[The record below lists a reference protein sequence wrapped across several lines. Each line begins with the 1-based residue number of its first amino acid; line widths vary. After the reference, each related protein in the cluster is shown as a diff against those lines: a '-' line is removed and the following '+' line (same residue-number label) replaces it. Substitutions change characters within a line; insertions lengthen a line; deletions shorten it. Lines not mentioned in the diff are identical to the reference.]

1 MSYEYDG
8 NSGLQPQPP
17 KKNNN
22 DLGSWILIAVMFAVA
37 WPVGLILLLSK
48 LSEGGGRKMRQQAR
62 DAWQRTAAGSAEAKS
77 AQARSSAAKNTVR
90 KVTETPNY
98 SDKGAKTMK
107 IIGAVVGILGCV
119 AMLSAVSDNLS
130 YAYHYNEWWYFARQ
144 LFYPMGMMAG
154 GVSLLLGSGAMK
166 RRQRRFATYLRTAG
180 QKAAVPLDYL
190 ARAADVSRKR
200 VEKDVNLMLEKGMW
214 GDEAYIDL
222 GSGMLFK
229 SQEAATAYFDA
240 AHRAKAEQ
248 EQPQQPAAPAPEGYA
263 AILAQIRDLNDRIA
277 DERLSAQMDRM
288 EQVAGRIFRL
298 IEEDENKR
306 AAAGTFL
313 SYYLP
318 TTLKLLRSYDELS
331 RQGVS
336 GQNITGTMEKVE
348 SMMDT
353 IVLAFEKQLD
363 GLFGDQA
370 MDISTDITVLD
381 NMMAREG
388 LTGGNA
394 LHKAAQE
401 NPVSDPEPEL
411 DIRSDSGEADGG
423 ITLQL

>member
-17 KKNNN
+17 KKNNNN

-62 DAWQRTAAGSAEAKS
+62 EAWQRTAAGSAEAKP
-77 AQARSSAAKNTVR
+77 AQAKPAAAKKAVR
-90 KVTETPNY
+90 RVTETPNY
-98 SDKGAKTMK
+98 SDKGAKIMK
-107 IIGAVVGILGCV
+107 IVGAVLGIVGALFLLQQLDFTLG
-119 AMLSAVSDNLS
+119 
-130 YAYHYNEWWYFARQ
+130 YAIEYGEWMYLLRQ
-144 LFYPMGMMAG
+144 IFYPVGMLAG

-248 EQPQQPAAPAPEGYA
+248 EQPAQAAPAPEGYA

-318 TTLKLLRSYDELS
+318 TTLKLLENYAAFEEA
-331 RQGVS
+331 GVS
-336 GQNITGTMEKVE
+336 GENLSQAKAKIEKTMD
-348 SMMDT
+348 S
-353 IVLAFEKQLD
+353 IVAGFEHQLD
-363 GLFGDQA
+363 ELYRTDA
-370 MDISTDITVLD
+370 MDIDS
-381 NMMAREG
+381 
-388 LTGGNA
+388 
-394 LHKAAQE
+394 
-401 NPVSDPEPEL
+401 
-411 DIRSDSGEADGG
+411 DIRVMETMLRRDTASVADDFGLNGG
-423 ITLQL
+423 SAVQQKES

>member
-8 NSGLQPQPP
+8 SSGLQPQPP
-17 KKNNN
+17 KKNNNN

-62 DAWQRTAAGSAEAKS
+62 EAWQRTAAGSAEAKP
-77 AQARSSAAKNTVR
+77 AQARASAAKNTVR

-107 IIGAVVGILGCV
+107 IIGAAVAILGAFFLV
-119 AMLSAVSDNLS
+119 QQVDYFELR
-130 YAYHYNEWWYFARQ
+130 YAIKWHEWMDLLRQ

-166 RRQRRFATYLRTAG
+166 RRQRRFATYLRTVG
-180 QKAAVPLDYL
+180 QKQAVPLDYL

-248 EQPQQPAAPAPEGYA
+248 EQSRQPAAAAPEGYA

-298 IEEDENKR
+298 IEEDEDKR

-318 TTLKLLRSYDELS
+318 TTLKLLENYAAFEEA
-331 RQGVS
+331 GVS
-336 GQNITGTMEKVE
+336 GENLSQAKAKIEKTMD
-348 SMMDT
+348 S
-353 IVLAFEKQLD
+353 IVAGFEHQLD
-363 GLFGDQA
+363 ELYRTDA
-370 MDISTDITVLD
+370 MDIDS
-381 NMMAREG
+381 
-388 LTGGNA
+388 
-394 LHKAAQE
+394 
-401 NPVSDPEPEL
+401 
-411 DIRSDSGEADGG
+411 DIRVMETMLRRDTASVADDFGLNGG
-423 ITLQL
+423 SAVQQKES

>member
-1 MSYEYDG
+1 MSYEYDE
-8 NSGLQPQPP
+8 NNGLQPRPP

-22 DLGSWILIAVMFAVA
+22 NDLSSWIIIGAMFLFGL

-48 LSEGGGRKMRQQAR
+48 LSEGSGRKMRQQAR
-62 DAWQRTAAGSAEAKS
+62 EAWQRTAAGSAEAKP
-77 AQARSSAAKNTVR
+77 AQARASAAKNTVR

-107 IIGAVVGILGCV
+107 IIGAAVAILGAFFLV
-119 AMLSAVSDNLS
+119 QQVDYFELR
-130 YAYHYNEWWYFARQ
+130 YAIKWHEWMDLLRQ
-144 LFYPMGMMAG
+144 VFYPMGMMAG

-180 QKAAVPLDYL
+180 KKPAVPLDYL

-248 EQPQQPAAPAPEGYA
+248 EQPAQAAAAPEGYA

-318 TTLKLLRSYDELS
+318 TTLKLLENYAAFEEA
-331 RQGVS
+331 GVS
-336 GQNITGTMEKVE
+336 GENLSQAKAKIEKTMD
-348 SMMDT
+348 S
-353 IVLAFEKQLD
+353 IVAGFEHQLD
-363 GLFGDQA
+363 ELYRTDA
-370 MDISTDITVLD
+370 MDIDS
-381 NMMAREG
+381 
-388 LTGGNA
+388 
-394 LHKAAQE
+394 
-401 NPVSDPEPEL
+401 
-411 DIRSDSGEADGG
+411 DIRVMETMLRRDTASVADDFGLNGG
-423 ITLQL
+423 SAVQQKES

>member
-1 MSYEYDG
+1 MSYEYDE
-8 NSGLQPQPP
+8 NNGLQPQPP

-62 DAWQRTAAGSAEAKS
+62 DAWQRTAAGSAEAKP
-77 AQARSSAAKNTVR
+77 AQARASAAKNTVR
-90 KVTETPNY
+90 RVTETPDY
-98 SDKGAKTMK
+98 SVRSGKIMK
-107 IIGAVVGILGCV
+107 IVGAVLGIVGALFLLQQLDFTLG
-119 AMLSAVSDNLS
+119 
-130 YAYHYNEWWYFARQ
+130 YAIEYGEWMYLLRQ
-144 LFYPMGMMAG
+144 IFYPVGMLAG

-248 EQPQQPAAPAPEGYA
+248 EQPAQAAPAPEGYA

-277 DERLSAQMDRM
+277 DEHLSAQMDRM

-318 TTLKLLRSYDELS
+318 TTLKLLENYAAFEEA
-331 RQGVS
+331 GVS
-336 GQNITGTMEKVE
+336 GENLSQAKTKIEKTMD
-348 SMMDT
+348 S
-353 IVLAFEKQLD
+353 IVAGFEHQLD
-363 GLFGDQA
+363 ELYRTDA
-370 MDISTDITVLD
+370 MDIDS
-381 NMMAREG
+381 
-388 LTGGNA
+388 
-394 LHKAAQE
+394 
-401 NPVSDPEPEL
+401 
-411 DIRSDSGEADGG
+411 DIRVMETMLRRDTASVADDFGLNGG
-423 ITLQL
+423 SAVQQKES

>member
-1 MSYEYDG
+1 MSYEYDE
-8 NSGLQPQPP
+8 NNGLQPRPP
-17 KKNNN
+17 KKNDN
-22 DLGSWILIAVMFAVA
+22 DLGSWVFIAIMFAVA

-62 DAWQRTAAGSAEAKS
+62 EAWRRTAAGSAEAKP
-77 AQARSSAAKNTVR
+77 AQARASAAKNTVR

-98 SDKGAKTMK
+98 SDKGAKVMK
-107 IIGAVVGILGCV
+107 IIGAAVAILGAFFLV
-119 AMLSAVSDNLS
+119 QQVDYFELR
-130 YAYHYNEWWYFARQ
+130 YAIKWHEWMGLLRQ
-144 LFYPMGMMAG
+144 VFYPMGMMAG

-166 RRQRRFATYLRTAG
+166 RRQRRFATYLRTVG
-180 QKAAVPLDYL
+180 QKQAVPLDYL

-248 EQPQQPAAPAPEGYA
+248 EQPQQPAAAAPEGYA

-318 TTLKLLRSYDELS
+318 TTLKLLENYAAFEEA
-331 RQGVS
+331 GVS
-336 GQNITGTMEKVE
+336 GENLSQAKAKIEKTMD
-348 SMMDT
+348 S
-353 IVLAFEKQLD
+353 IVAGFEHQLD
-363 GLFGDQA
+363 ELYRTDA
-370 MDISTDITVLD
+370 MDIDS
-381 NMMAREG
+381 
-388 LTGGNA
+388 
-394 LHKAAQE
+394 
-401 NPVSDPEPEL
+401 
-411 DIRSDSGEADGG
+411 DIRVMETMLRRDTASVADDFGLNGG
-423 ITLQL
+423 SAVQQKES

>member
-8 NSGLQPQPP
+8 NSGSQPQPP

-62 DAWQRTAAGSAEAKS
+62 EAWQRTAAGSAEAKP
-77 AQARSSAAKNTVR
+77 AQARASAAKNTVR

-154 GVSLLLGSGAMK
+154 GASLLLGSGAMK
-166 RRQRRFATYLRTAG
+166 RRQRRFATYLRTVG
-180 QKAAVPLDYL
+180 QKQAVPLDYL

-248 EQPQQPAAPAPEGYA
+248 EQPQQPAAAAPEGYA

-277 DERLSAQMDRM
+277 DEHLSAQMDRM

-348 SMMDT
+348 GMMDT

-388 LTGGNA
+388 LTGGDA

>member
-8 NSGLQPQPP
+8 SSGLQPRPP

-22 DLGSWILIAVMFAVA
+22 NDLSSWIIIGAMFLFGL

-48 LSEGGGRKMRQQAR
+48 LSEGSGRKMRQQAR
-62 DAWQRTAAGSAEAKS
+62 EAWQRTAAGSAEAKP
-77 AQARSSAAKNTVR
+77 AQARASAAKNTVR

-98 SDKGAKTMK
+98 SDKGAKIMK
-107 IIGAVVGILGCV
+107 IIGAAVAILGAFFLV
-119 AMLSAVSDNLS
+119 QQVDYFELR
-130 YAYHYNEWWYFARQ
+130 YAIKWHEWMDLLRQ
-144 LFYPMGMMAG
+144 VFYPMGMMAG

-248 EQPQQPAAPAPEGYA
+248 EQPQQPAAAAPEGYA

-277 DERLSAQMDRM
+277 DEHLSAQMDRM

-318 TTLKLLRSYDELS
+318 TTLKLLENYAAFEEA
-331 RQGVS
+331 GVS
-336 GQNITGTMEKVE
+336 GENLSQAKAKIEKTMD
-348 SMMDT
+348 S
-353 IVLAFEKQLD
+353 IVAGFEHQLD
-363 GLFGDQA
+363 ELYRTDA
-370 MDISTDITVLD
+370 MDIDS
-381 NMMAREG
+381 
-388 LTGGNA
+388 
-394 LHKAAQE
+394 
-401 NPVSDPEPEL
+401 
-411 DIRSDSGEADGG
+411 DIRVMETMLRRDTASVADDFGLNGG
-423 ITLQL
+423 SAVQQKES

>member
-8 NSGLQPQPP
+8 NSGPQPQPP
-17 KKNNN
+17 KKNNNN

-48 LSEGGGRKMRQQAR
+48 LSEGGGKKMRQQAR
-62 DAWQRTAAGSAEAKS
+62 EAWQRTAAGSAEAKP
-77 AQARSSAAKNTVR
+77 AQARASAAKSTVR

-107 IIGAVVGILGCV
+107 IIGAVVAILGAFFLV
-119 AMLSAVSDNLS
+119 QQVDYFELR
-130 YAYHYNEWWYFARQ
+130 YAIKWHDWMDLLRQ
-144 LFYPMGMMAG
+144 VFYPMGMMAG

-214 GDEAYIDL
+214 GDEAYVDL

-248 EQPQQPAAPAPEGYA
+248 EQPQQPAAAAPEGYA

-318 TTLKLLRSYDELS
+318 TTLKLLENYAAFEEA
-331 RQGVS
+331 GVS
-336 GQNITGTMEKVE
+336 GENLSQAKAKIEKTMD
-348 SMMDT
+348 S
-353 IVLAFEKQLD
+353 IVAGFEHQLD
-363 GLFGDQA
+363 ELYRTDA
-370 MDISTDITVLD
+370 MDIDS
-381 NMMAREG
+381 
-388 LTGGNA
+388 
-394 LHKAAQE
+394 
-401 NPVSDPEPEL
+401 
-411 DIRSDSGEADGG
+411 DIRVMETMLRRDTASVADDFGLNGG
-423 ITLQL
+423 SAVQQKES

>member
-1 MSYEYDG
+1 MSYEYDE
-8 NSGLQPQPP
+8 NNGLQPRPP

-22 DLGSWILIAVMFAVA
+22 NDLSSWIIIGAMFLFGL

-48 LSEGGGRKMRQQAR
+48 LSEGSGRKMRQQAR
-62 DAWQRTAAGSAEAKS
+62 EAWQRTAAGSAEAKP
-77 AQARSSAAKNTVR
+77 AQARASAAKNTVR

-107 IIGAVVGILGCV
+107 IIGAAVAILGAFFLV
-119 AMLSAVSDNLS
+119 QQVDYFELR
-130 YAYHYNEWWYFARQ
+130 YAIKWHEWMDLLRQ
-144 LFYPMGMMAG
+144 VFYPMGMMAG

-248 EQPQQPAAPAPEGYA
+248 EQPRQPAAAAPEGYA

-318 TTLKLLRSYDELS
+318 TTLKLLENYAAFEEA
-331 RQGVS
+331 GVS
-336 GQNITGTMEKVE
+336 GENLSQAKAKIEKTMD
-348 SMMDT
+348 S
-353 IVLAFEKQLD
+353 IVAGFEHQLD
-363 GLFGDQA
+363 ELYRTDA
-370 MDISTDITVLD
+370 MDIDS
-381 NMMAREG
+381 
-388 LTGGNA
+388 
-394 LHKAAQE
+394 
-401 NPVSDPEPEL
+401 
-411 DIRSDSGEADGG
+411 DIRVMETMLRRDTASVADDFGLNG
-423 ITLQL
+423 SSAVQQRDE

>member
-8 NSGLQPQPP
+8 SSGLQPQPP
-17 KKNNN
+17 KKNNNN

-48 LSEGGGRKMRQQAR
+48 LSEGSGRKMRQQAR
-62 DAWQRTAAGSAEAKS
+62 EAWQRTAAGSAEAKP
-77 AQARSSAAKNTVR
+77 AQARASAAKNTVR

-107 IIGAVVGILGCV
+107 IIGAVLGILGV
-119 AMLSAVSDNLS
+119 FFLVQQVDYFELR
-130 YAYHYNEWWYFARQ
+130 YAIKWHEWMDLLRQ

-166 RRQRRFATYLRTAG
+166 RRQRRFATYLRTVG
-180 QKAAVPLDYL
+180 QKQAVPLDYL

-248 EQPQQPAAPAPEGYA
+248 EQPRQPAAAAPEGYA
-263 AILAQIRDLNDRIA
+263 AILAQIRDLNNRIA

-318 TTLKLLRSYDELS
+318 TTLKLLENYAAFEEA
-331 RQGVS
+331 GVS
-336 GQNITGTMEKVE
+336 GENLSQAKAKIEKTMD
-348 SMMDT
+348 S
-353 IVLAFEKQLD
+353 IVAGFEHQLD
-363 GLFGDQA
+363 ELYRTDA
-370 MDISTDITVLD
+370 MDIDS
-381 NMMAREG
+381 
-388 LTGGNA
+388 
-394 LHKAAQE
+394 
-401 NPVSDPEPEL
+401 
-411 DIRSDSGEADGG
+411 DIRVMETMLRRDTASVADDFGLNGG
-423 ITLQL
+423 SAVQQKES